1 MTRIKE
7 FLAYH
12 FFLTHL
18 LALVLGFASSQAVA
32 VNLKG
37 VSGFGMDTQG
47 GLGGKVLKVSS
58 LDSTGQGSLRWA
70 LEQEGPRVIVFEV
83 GGVIDLA
90 GENLN
95 VHQPYLTLAGET
107 APEPGI
113 TLIRGGLSVRTHDVR
128 ITHLRV
134 RPGDNDRPQRSGWDT
149 DGISASGPMARDIHI
164 DQCSVSWA
172 VDENMSAS
180 GSRTQGPDFTSGRV
194 TFSNSI
200 IAEALDYASHRKG
213 KHSKGLLV
221 HDYVQQVAVIGNLFA
236 HNDRRNPYFKAHAT
250 GVVVNNLMYNLGNAA
265 VQLGYIAD
273 EWTGSNIEPGNPR
286 VAVVGNELRYGRDS
300 YSDLALVAY
309 QGDAFVKDNRVVNL
323 DGEAMPQVQGDI
335 RLLDKPPV
343 WPLGLTAMPLD
354 KVAESVIRNAGARP
368 WERDAVDRRIVE
380 SVLEETGRI
389 IDSQK
394 QLGGYPAYAASRRM
408 LEVPEDPAQVAAW
421 LESFIPPE
429 YR

>member
-1 MTRIKE
+1 MIPIKE
-7 FLAYH
+7 FLACH
-12 FFLTHL
+12 FSVTRLIAVALWFMPT
-18 LALVLGFASSQAVA
+18 LALA
-32 VNLKG
+32 VNLDG
-37 VSGFGMDTQG
+37 VSGFGMDTSG
-47 GLGGKVLKVSS
+47 GVGGKVLKVTS
-58 LDSTGQGSLRWA
+58 LDSSGQGSLRRA
-70 LEQEGPRVIVFEV
+70 LEQKGRRVIVFEV

-90 GENLN
+90 GENLT

-107 APEPGI
+107 APAPGI
-113 TLIRGGLSVRTHDVR
+113 TLIRGGLSIRTHDVR
-128 ITHLRV
+128 VTHLRV
-134 RPGDNDRPQRSGWDT
+134 RPGDDDRPQRSGWDT
-149 DGISASGPMARDIHI
+149 DGISASGPKARDIHI
-164 DQCSVSWA
+164 DHCSVSWA

-180 GSRTQGPDFTSGRV
+180 GSRTQGPGLTSGRV

-221 HDYVQQVAVIGNLFA
+221 HDYVQQVAVVGNLFA

-273 EWTGSNIEPGNPR
+273 EWNSSDIEPGNPQ

-335 RLLDKPPV
+335 QLLDKPPV
-343 WPLGLTAMPLD
+343 WPLGLTPLPLE
-354 KVAESVIRNAGARP
+354 KVAESVLRNAGARP

-380 SVLEETGRI
+380 SVGGNSGRI

-394 QLGGYPAYAASRRM
+394 QVGGYPAYSATRRT
-408 LEVPEDPAQVAAW
+408 LNAPEKPEDVVAW
-421 LESFIPPE
+421 LESFVPAE